1 VTGAEVRTV
10 WRDRTVR
17 AWLPELLACRG
28 DLEISDATIR
38 ATERARQN
46 ILAADVHTPV
56 EWEPLA
62 RLLLRAE
69 GVASSFI
76 EGVRAS
82 VPAVAAAQDDPDA
95 VPGAAGWVAANLAVL
110 DTALAHAHTSA
121 PLTDAD
127 LHAWHAQL
135 MAGHSALPPRLL
147 GAYRDTV
154 GWIGGTSP
162 LDAALVPPP
171 PDAMPELM
179 HDLLG
184 WLNRDDGA
192 LDPITQAAVAHAQ
205 FEVIHPYGDGN
216 GRLGRVQVLW
226 VLARRLGVRVL
237 PPMSARIAADPGGY
251 LAGLTLFRTA
261 AADGWIRWFADVL
274 TDASAAVGDTMS
286 QLDRLQRTW
295 TARLDAARI
304 RSDAAARRL
313 LPLLPVHP
321 ALTAAAAAELL
332 GGSDRAARTA
342 LGQLAEHGIVA
353 PIEFAGRTG
362 PGRPRQW
369 WTATEA
375 IAFQQTLAS
384 SASA

>member
-1 VTGAEVRTV
+1 MAGAEVRAV

-17 AWLPELLACRG
+17 AWLPEPLASRA

-38 ATERARQN
+38 ASERARQS
-46 ILAADVHTPV
+46 ILAADRHTPV

-76 EGVRAS
+76 EGVHAP

-110 DTALAHAHTSA
+110 DAALAHAHTSA
-121 PLTDAD
+121 PLTDAE

-135 MAGHSALPPRLL
+135 MAGHSMLPPHLL

-171 PDAMPELM
+171 PETVPALM
-179 HDLLG
+179 RDLLG
-184 WLNRDDGA
+184 WLNRHDEV

-205 FEVIHPYGDGN
+205 FEIIHPYGDGN
-216 GRLGRVQVLW
+216 GRLGRVQILW

-237 PPMSARIAADPGGY
+237 PPVSARVAADPGGY

-261 AADGWIRWFADVL
+261 AVDGWIRWFADVL
-274 TDASAAVGDTMS
+274 TDASAAVEDTMT

-313 LPLLPVHP
+313 LPLLPAHP

-332 GGSDRAARTA
+332 GVSDRAARTA
-342 LGQLAEHGIVA
+342 LGQLAEHGIIEQ
-353 PIEFAGRTG
+353 IEFAERTR
-362 PGRPRQW
+362 PGRPQRW

-375 IAFQQTLAS
+375 IGFQQTLAS
-384 SASA
+384 SASP